1 MRILL
6 VDDHP
11 LFLRGLKDFLS
22 TQGIEVVGTARDGI
36 EALEKAR
43 ALQPEVILMDIQ
55 MPRLNGLAATR
66 LIKTEQPDV
75 KIVMLTMSETDEDLF
90 EAINNGACGYLL
102 KGEEPGKLFEL
113 LSGLVQGR
121 LS

>member
-1 MRILL
+1 MKILL

-11 LFLRGLKDFLS
+11 LFLEGLKTLL
-22 TQGIEVVGTARDGI
+22 TVQGFNVVGTARDGQ

-55 MPRLNGLAATR
+55 MPRFNGLAATR
-66 LIKTEQPDV
+66 LIKAEQPNV
-75 KIVMLTMSETDEDLF
+75 KIVMITMSENDEDLF
-90 EAINNGACGYLL
+90 EALNSGACGYLF

-113 LSGLVQGR
+113 LLGLVQGR

>member
-36 EALEKAR
+36 EAVERAR
-43 ALQPEVILMDIQ
+43 ALQPDVILMDIR
-55 MPRLNGLAATR
+55 MPRLDGLAATR
-66 LIKTEQPDV
+66 LIKTEQPSV
-75 KIVMLTMSETDEDLF
+75 KIVMLTMLEDDEDLH
-90 EAINNGACGYLL
+90 EAINSGACGYLL
-102 KGEEPGKLFEL
+102 KGEDPDKLFERF
-113 LSGLVQGR
+113 SGLVQPNG
-121 LS
+121 